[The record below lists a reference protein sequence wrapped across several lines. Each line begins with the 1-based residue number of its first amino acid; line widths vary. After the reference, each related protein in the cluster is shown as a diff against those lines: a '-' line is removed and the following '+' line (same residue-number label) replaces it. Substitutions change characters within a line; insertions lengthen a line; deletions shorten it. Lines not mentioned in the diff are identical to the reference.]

1 MSTPDEFGSFA
12 REHLLYEVWMLR
24 GLTDRLLEVLEHDE
38 RVGKRDLDWLDM
50 VTRNALVEAFT
61 IHARLLIHFLY
72 EPSHVKPD
80 DALARHYVPEGEWTP
95 PELTGEL
102 ERVGRRVGKG
112 VAHLTYDRLLVTE
125 ETKGWRYGKI
135 WEDIATALRAFAERA
150 SSELLPADVAERIGE
165 LTAPGSHDSETV
177 SRATSVT
184 DTELTV
190 ATYSTASPSQSL
202 DW

>member
-1 MSTPDEFGSFA
+1 MPTPDELRSFA
-12 REHLLYEVWMLR
+12 REHLVYEVWMLG

-38 RVGKRDLDWLDM
+38 RVGERDLDWLDM

-72 EPSHVKPD
+72 EPSQVRAD
-80 DALARHYVPEGEWTP
+80 DALARHYVQEGEWTP

-102 ERVGRRVGKG
+102 EQVGRRVGKG

-125 ETKGWRYGKI
+125 ETKGWRYGRI
-135 WEDIATALRAFAERA
+135 WEDATALRAFAGQA

-165 LTAPGSHDSETV
+165 LTARGSHDSETV
-177 SRATSVT
+177 SRAASVT
-184 DTELTV
+184 DTEITV
-190 ATYSTASPSQSL
+190 ATYSTASPSRSFEL
-202 DW
+202 